1 MGEEFNPGAFRRRL
15 NRELEVSEL
24 AFNGEYAE
32 ELKHLSGLSREEIDA
47 ITPDDLDLQK
57 YDELIVLVKEA
68 SRVNLEQAK
77 LVEEIKKL
85 GDVAVSIAKKVPFFS
100 GLL

>member
-1 MGEEFNPGAFRRRL
+1 MSDEFDPRAFRRRM
-15 NRELEVSEL
+15 NRQLEESRQ
-24 AFNGEYAE
+24 AFNGEYAD
-32 ELKHLSGLSREEIDA
+32 ELKQLSGLSRDEIGA

-68 SRVNLEQAK
+68 SRLNLEQAK

-85 GDVAVSIAKKVPFFS
+85 GDVAVSIAKKVPSIS

>member
-1 MGEEFNPGAFRRRL
+1 MSDEFNPAAFRRRL
-15 NRELEVSEL
+15 NRQLEESEV
-24 AFNGEYAE
+24 AFNSLYAE

-47 ITPDDLDLQK
+47 VTPGDLDLQK

-85 GDVAVSIAKKVPFFS
+85 GDVAVSIAKKVPSIS

>member
-1 MGEEFNPGAFRRRL
+1 MSEEFNPGAFRRRL
-15 NRELEVSEL
+15 NRELEVSSI

-32 ELKHLSGLSREEIDA
+32 ELKHLSGLSKEEIDA

-85 GDVAVSIAKKVPFFS
+85 GDVAVSIAKKVPSIS

>member
-1 MGEEFNPGAFRRRL
+1 MAEGFNASAFRRRL
-15 NRELEVSEL
+15 NRELEVSEI
-24 AFNGEYAE
+24 AFNGEYSD
-32 ELKHLSGLSREEIDA
+32 ELKHLSGLSKDEIGA

-77 LVEEIKKL
+77 LAEEIKKL
-85 GDVAVSIAKKVPFFS
+85 GDVAVTIAKKVPALAT
-100 GLL
+100 LL